1 MTQAVSGFGLD
12 TSCTTSIRSGQFVS
26 GPRLVAEAAYRR
38 LTTPRGMLRGGDD
51 ERNYGFDMSEL
62 IGSVSTDSDA
72 VSLEGKIRN
81 ELFKDERILTVD
93 VNVTVTT
100 SGPAVAFDVEIKAT
114 TREGPF
120 TLAVRVSEVSVEL
133 LGIQG

>member
-1 MTQAVSGFGLD
+1 
-12 TSCTTSIRSGQFVS
+12 
-26 GPRLVAEAAYRR
+26 
-38 LTTPRGMLRGGDD
+38 MLRGGDD